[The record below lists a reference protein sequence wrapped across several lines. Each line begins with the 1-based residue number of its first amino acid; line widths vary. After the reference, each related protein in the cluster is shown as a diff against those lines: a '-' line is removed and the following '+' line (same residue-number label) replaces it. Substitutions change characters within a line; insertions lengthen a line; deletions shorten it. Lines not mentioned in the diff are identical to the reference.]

1 MTVMELFVEFMNFIC
16 YNVENI
22 VKGGEK
28 VKKFYYIFFIC
39 LVLISLSACG
49 SSNTSDFS
57 ANYSSL
63 PPEEWV
69 WYEEGEYEA
78 GIDISDGEY
87 YIKENGDG
95 ICLGSILTDGEEISL
110 ICKDFSLLYL
120 KVGDVLQLEKGKI
133 TQARN
138 VPPISKRGPGTYRV
152 GFDLPAGNYQIA
164 PTKENAY
171 FAVYPNAESL
181 KRKVAFN
188 SYSPVAQDVYVSEG
202 QYLEVTGG
210 EIKEAPDFG
219 EGEQGIDWHITGM
232 YQVGKDI
239 QPGEYYY
246 EAFPQEEDS
255 GMRFS
260 SYIILKEPALRQEA
274 MISGNNLDPFG
285 FLTVK
290 EGDYLLIQHGKIAP
304 ASQIGPIEAVGDG
317 MYRVGTDLPAGE
329 CRLRPTAEEGS
340 LYTLLEDL
348 SPESI
353 NGYNANSITEETTLS
368 LKKGQYLML
377 QNIEV
382 VK

>member
-1 MTVMELFVEFMNFIC
+1 M
-16 YNVENI
+16 
-22 VKGGEK
+22 
-28 VKKFYYIFFIC
+28 KKFYYIFFIC
-39 LVLISLSACG
+39 LVLISLAACG

-138 VPPISKRGPGTYRV
+138 VPPISKRGPGMYRV
-152 GFDLPAGNYQIA
+152 GFDLPAGNYQAVPIG
-164 PTKENAY
+164 EEEAY
-171 FAVYPNAESL
+171 YRVFANAEYLRKDDTAFSSSVTSL
-181 KRKVAFN
+181 QFH
-188 SYSPVAQDVYVSEG
+188 VSEG
-202 QYLEVTGG
+202 QYLMVLDAKIE
-210 EIKEAPDFG
+210 EIPPVEE
-219 EGEQGIDWHITGM
+219 EGKDWHITGM

-246 EAFPQEEDS
+246 EVFPQEEDS

-329 CRLRPTAEEGS
+329 CRLRPTDEEGGFYV
-340 LYTLLEDL
+340 LFEDL
-348 SPESI
+348 SPESVREWK
-353 NGYNANSITEETTLS
+353 GTTITEETTLS

>member
-1 MTVMELFVEFMNFIC
+1 M
-16 YNVENI
+16 
-22 VKGGEK
+22 
-28 VKKFYYIFFIC
+28 KKFYYIFLIC
-39 LVLISLSACG
+39 ILFLSLAACG
-49 SSNTSDFS
+49 SPGANDFS

-78 GIDISDGEY
+78 GIDISAGEY

-95 ICLGSILTDGEEISL
+95 TCWASILTDGDEISL
-110 ICKDFSLLYL
+110 FCKDFSLFYL
-120 KVGDVLQLEKGKI
+120 KEGDILQLERGKI

-138 VPPISKRGPGTYRV
+138 VPSISKRGEGVYRV
-152 GFDLPAGNYQIA
+152 GFDLPAGNYQIT
-164 PTKENAY
+164 PTEENVY
-171 FAVYPNAESL
+171 FAVYPNVESL
-181 KRKVAFN
+181 KRQVAFN

-202 QYLEVTGG
+202 QYLEVSGG
-210 EIKEAPDFG
+210 EIKEASNFEEDG
-219 EGEQGIDWHITGM
+219 QGMDWYISGM

-246 EAFPQEEDS
+246 ENVSQEDS
-255 GMRFS
+255 DLRFS
-260 SYIILKEPALRQEA
+260 SYIILKEPALRQEV

-304 ASQIGPIEAVGDG
+304 ASQIGPIETVGDG

-329 CRLRPTAEEGS
+329 CNLRPTTEEGG

-353 NGYNANSITEETTLS
+353 NKYNTNKITKETTLS

-377 QNIEV
+377 QNLEV